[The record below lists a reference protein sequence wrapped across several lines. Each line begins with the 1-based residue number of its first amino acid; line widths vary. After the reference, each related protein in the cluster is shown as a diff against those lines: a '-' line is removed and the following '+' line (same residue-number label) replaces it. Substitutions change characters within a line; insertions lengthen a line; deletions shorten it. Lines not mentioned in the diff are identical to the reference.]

1 MLAIVIKAF
10 QICFV
15 KKKKKIRLLSGQG
28 AADVLT
34 EEDDTTS
41 LAFVTFYNNA
51 SAQMR

>member
-15 KKKKKIRLLSGQG
+15 KKKRLLSGQG
-28 AADVLT
+28 AANVLT

-51 SAQMR
+51 AAQMR

>member
-15 KKKKKIRLLSGQG
+15 KKGLLSGRE
-28 AADVLT
+28 AADVLM

-41 LAFVTFYNNA
+41 LAFVTFCNNA
-51 SAQMR
+51 AAHRM